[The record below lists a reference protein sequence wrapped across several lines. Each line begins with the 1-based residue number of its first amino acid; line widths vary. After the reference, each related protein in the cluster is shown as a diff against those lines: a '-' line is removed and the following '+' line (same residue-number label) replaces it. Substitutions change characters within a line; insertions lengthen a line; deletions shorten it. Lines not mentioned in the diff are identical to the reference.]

1 MPDPNVPAK
10 RENLLVNLIC
20 NLAIPTLVLSKLSGE
35 QRLGPAL
42 ALVVALAFPL
52 GYGVWDFLQRRKT
65 NLISVIGFASV
76 LLTGG
81 LGLMKVDGFWFAIKE
96 AAVPLVIAIVVLA
109 SMKSKRPLVRSLIY
123 NEQIID
129 VNRVQERLVERNAV
143 PSFERLLARSSYG
156 LAASFLLSAALN
168 FGLAR
173 YLLRSPSGTEAFNA
187 ELAKMNALSLP
198 VIAVPSVII
207 TMFVLWRLIAGIEKL
222 TGLKLEEIFHSEKK

>member
-1 MPDPNVPAK
+1 MPEANAPARK
-10 RENLLVNLIC
+10 ENLLLNLVF

-35 QRLGPAL
+35 ARLGPAL

-52 GYGVWDFLQRRKT
+52 GYGVWDFVQRRKT
-65 NLISVIGFASV
+65 NLISVIGFVSV

-81 LGLMKVDGFWFAIKE
+81 LGLLKVDGFWFAIKE

-109 SMKSKRPLVRSLIY
+109 SMKSKRPLVRSLVY

-129 VNRVQERLVERNAV
+129 VDRVHERLVERNAV
-143 PSFERLLARSSYG
+143 HAFDALLARASYG

-173 YLLRSPSGTEAFNA
+173 YLLRSPSGTEAFNG

-198 VIAVPSVII
+198 VIAVPSLLV

-222 TGLKLEEIFHSEKK
+222 TDLKLEDIFHSDKK